1 MSPIN
6 GSKAPVC
13 PISRDQALPGMPGR
27 TISAIPRVTDL
38 PSVIAAL
45 NQIALILN
53 PGVNSGN
60 SDGYSIGG
68 SVSIPADGLDG
79 PEQDGGGG
87 PKRKKYWEEID
98 RGVEQV
104 EVFNPDDHDISIK
117 FPRIYQ
123 LIFEE
128 NRTITKL
135 KWYL

>member
-1 MSPIN
+1 
-6 GSKAPVC
+6 
-13 PISRDQALPGMPGR
+13 MPRSLLITGWSSLSIIR
-27 TISAIPRVTDL
+27 SLNAIRRIWL
-38 PSVIAAL
+38 S
-45 NQIALILN
+45 
-53 PGVNSGN
+53 VNSGN